1 MRNGSIRASDADR
14 ERVAGS
20 LRNHAVAGR
29 LTTDELDERSGR
41 AFAARTMG
49 ELETLLADLP
59 RERRDGPAP
68 AKAAALLLAE
78 GVLYFAVGVIVVT
91 VAIICAL
98 AWTSAQLAR
107 LAAAAAAPAL
117 ASGRPPAIRRGR

>member
-20 LRNHAVAGR
+20 LRDYAVAGR

-41 AFAARTMG
+41 AFAARTLG
-49 ELETLLADLP
+49 ELEKLLADLP
-59 RERRDGPAP
+59 RERLGGPAT
-68 AKAAALLLAE
+68 AKAAVLLLAE
-78 GVLYFAVGVIVVT
+78 GLLYFALGVIVVT

-98 AWTSAQLAR
+98 AWTSARLAR
-107 LAAAAAAPAL
+107 LAAAADAPAL
-117 ASGRPPAIRRGR
+117 DSGRPPAIRRGR

>member
-20 LRNHAVAGR
+20 LRDHAVAGR

-41 AFAARTMG
+41 AFAARTLG
-49 ELETLLADLP
+49 ELHTLLADLP
-59 RERRDGPAP
+59 RERRGGPAP

-78 GVLYFAVGVIVVT
+78 GCSGSQ
-91 VAIICAL
+91 
-98 AWTSAQLAR
+98 SA
-107 LAAAAAAPAL
+107 
-117 ASGRPPAIRRGR
+117 

>member
-20 LRNHAVAGR
+20 LRDHAVAGR

-41 AFAARTMG
+41 AFAARTLG
-49 ELETLLADLP
+49 ELDTLLTDLP
-59 RERRDGPAP
+59 RERRRSPAT

-78 GVLYFAVGVIVVT
+78 GLLWFAVGVTVVT

-98 AWTSAQLAR
+98 AWTSARLAR

-117 ASGRPPAIRRGR
+117 DSGRPPAIRRGR